1 MFLVKPNTWRLVLRI
16 LTWLSWLSTG
26 LKRPVELEVKAMSTI
41 LAAAKIE
48 QPAVGPNR
56 ASRRPK
62 PPFTLD
68 GKPFRMSVSPVA
80 SHTLTPGGNG
90 IIVAVHRLV

>member
-1 MFLVKPNTWRLVLRI
+1 VFLVKLNTWRLALRI
-16 LTWLSWLSTG
+16 LTWLSWTG
-26 LKRPVELEVKAMSTI
+26 LKRAVELEVKATSTI

-90 IIVAVHRLV
+90 IVVAVPRLI

>member
-1 MFLVKPNTWRLVLRI
+1 VFLVKPNTWRLALKI

-48 QPAVGPNR
+48 QPAVG
-56 ASRRPK
+56 
-62 PPFTLD
+62 
-68 GKPFRMSVSPVA
+68 
-80 SHTLTPGGNG
+80 
-90 IIVAVHRLV
+90 